1 MRNTERNT
9 RRIILGGALIIIA
22 LLGSYGFFK
31 DIFGSRTPS
40 IPKIMPGIF
49 NAVDQQ
55 VILPID
61 GLKTIE
67 LNSVAADITLTVG
80 EGSREVT
87 ARLTGSSQK
96 DIELRTKVE
105 GSTGKVYVDYPTPDF
120 GSSRSLRLEIMLPA
134 AYAGKLALHSVSG
147 DVSIADGAKLGVT
160 TVSTVSGDI
169 KSRDG
174 LFESLMVSS
183 VSGDVSITRVDS
195 SSTRVSTTSGDIE
208 LSQRYGAIELVSL
221 SGTVELALDR
231 VDGDIELKSTS
242 GDISIAIPE
251 SSDLRVNFSSMSGDV
266 SSRLDLAQS
275 SLRDHKLE
283 GSSGSGRYQLQASS
297 MSGDINLRK
306 L

>member
-1 MRNTERNT
+1 MSTERNT

-22 LLGSYGFFK
+22 LLGGYGFFK
-31 DIFGSRTPS
+31 DIFGSHTPS
-40 IPKIMPGIF
+40 IPRVIPG
-49 NAVDQQ
+49 NYTAVDQQ
-55 VILPID
+55 VTLPID

-67 LNSVAADITLTVG
+67 LNSVAADSTLTTG
-80 EGSREVT
+80 ESSREVS

-96 DIELRTKVE
+96 DIELKTKVE
-105 GSTGKVYVDYPTPDF
+105 GTSGKVYVDYPTPDF
-120 GSSRSLRLEIMLPA
+120 GSSRSLRLEIILPA

-147 DVSIADGAKLGVT
+147 DVMIADGASLGVT
-160 TVSTVSGDI
+160 SVSTVSGDI
-169 KSRDG
+169 KSREG
-174 LFESLMVSS
+174 LFESLIVSS

-195 SSTRVSTTSGDIE
+195 SSTRISTTSGDID

-231 VDGDIELKSTS
+231 VDNDIEVKSTS
-242 GDISIAIPE
+242 GDISIAVPE
-251 SSDLRVNFSSMSGDV
+251 SSDLLVNFSSMSGDV

-275 SLRDHKLE
+275 SLKDHKLE
-283 GSSGSGRYQLQASS
+283 GTSGSGRYQLSANT